1 MKNIK
6 LIFAIAFF
14 IGISGCTDTI
24 TEHLDINKDPNNAV
38 ESNMTAAVILP
49 SALVNT
55 ASTNTNSFGFLN
67 HWMGYWAAPANYSSN
82 GEEQSYNI
90 TTNFQGGLFSGMLDN
105 AYDYQFAEIRA
116 TAAEEPYFI
125 AICKVMKSFIFT
137 NLVDLYN
144 NVPYSEALK
153 GLEFI
158 RPKYDDGKSVYES
171 AMSEIDLAIGLFK
184 KAHDEN
190 KINTNEINSDI
201 AFKGDET
208 AWIRFANTLKLR
220 LLIHQANKSDR
231 QSYIT
236 AEIAKINTQGGGF
249 LGSGESANVNP
260 GFIQNKPNPFYA
272 SFGFTQ
278 TGTQATDFWRAN
290 ATAMEFLKASN
301 DPRLAGFYKKVVTAF
316 PAGGNEP
323 FSQASPLDYR
333 GNQYGRPI
341 NNVDFPYQT
350 ANYVS
355 QIGGI
360 TTAGPVSASSAGI
373 IKGFDMPL
381 WLITSAEAAF
391 LKAEA
396 TQRGWIAGD
405 KEAAYKA
412 AVLES
417 FIWLNIN
424 GSKAAATTAF
434 NDWYAQQTDNN
445 NQNVSY
451 EKATDKLK
459 VVLFQ
464 KYLAL
469 NGTAPLESWTSYRS
483 NGAFPTIPLS
493 LFPGRTS
500 QTLPV
505 RLQYPQRE
513 YDLNTAAVQANG
525 SVNQFTSKIWWMN

>member
-1 MKNIK
+1 MI
-6 LIFAIAFF
+6 LIGFL
-14 IGISGCTDTI
+14 GCSKD
-24 TEHLDINKDPNNAV
+24 HLDINKDPNNAV
-38 ESNMTAAVILP
+38 ESNMNAGVIIP
-49 SALVNT
+49 AALVVT
-55 ASTNTNSFGFLN
+55 AQTNSNSYGFLN

-90 TTNFQGGLFSGMLDN
+90 TTNFGGGLFNGMLDN
-105 AYDYQFAEIRA
+105 AYDYQFAELRA
-116 TAAEEPYFI
+116 TEANEPYFI
-125 AICKVMKSFIFT
+125 GISKVMKSYIFT

-158 RPKYDDGKSVYES
+158 RPKYDDGKSVYE
-171 AMSEIDLAIGLFK
+171 ACMAELDLAIAAFK
-184 KAHDEN
+184 KAKAEN
-190 KINTNEINSDI
+190 KINANEKNSDI
-201 AFKGDET
+201 VFKGDDG

-220 LLIHQANKSDR
+220 MLIHQANKSDR

-236 AEIAKINTQGGGF
+236 TEIGKINSQGGG
-249 LGSGESANVNP
+249 LLNAGESANVNP
-260 GFIQNKPNPFYA
+260 GFIQNKPNPYYA
-272 SFGFTQ
+272 AYGFTQ

-290 ATAMEFLKASN
+290 ATAMEFLKLSN
-301 DPRLAGFYKKVVTAF
+301 DPRLSGFYKPVVTAF
-316 PAGGNEP
+316 PAGGKEP
-323 FSQASPLDYR
+323 FSQTSPLTFR

-360 TTAGPVSASSAGI
+360 SAAGPVTSSSVGI

-381 WLITSAEAAF
+381 WLMTSAEAAF
-391 LKAEA
+391 LRAEA
-396 TQRGWIAGD
+396 VQRGWIAGD

-417 FIWLNIN
+417 FVWLNMG
-424 GSKAAATTAF
+424 GSKAAATTSF
-434 NDWYAQQTDNN
+434 NSWYMTQDENN
-445 NQNVSY
+445 NKNVSY
-451 EKATDKLK
+451 AKADDKLK
-459 VVLFQ
+459 LVIFQ

-469 NGTAPLESWTSYRS
+469 NGIAPLESWTNYRS
-483 NGAFPTIPLS
+483 NGSFPAIPLS

-513 YDLNTAAVQANG
+513 YDLNVEAVQANG
-525 SVNQFTSKIWWMN
+525 TINQFTSKIWWMN